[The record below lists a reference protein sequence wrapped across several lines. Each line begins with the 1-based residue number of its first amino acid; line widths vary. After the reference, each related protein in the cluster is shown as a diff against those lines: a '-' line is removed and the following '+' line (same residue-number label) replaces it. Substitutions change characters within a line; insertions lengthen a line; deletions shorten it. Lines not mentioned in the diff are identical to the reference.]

1 MPRTCLACS
10 SSERAAI
17 DKALVSGEPLRN
29 IGKRVSISPAALLRH
44 KNHVATAIGK
54 AQTKREERL
63 GIVLLADMQRLRE
76 KIWTMLSAAER
87 DGDRVSFSVLA
98 RELRQTL
105 GGLFE
110 LAERAA
116 RSMNASEAQE
126 VIVRVVYED
135 RNGKETEMN
144 RYTVPRSS
152 LRLKL
157 PSGQPRQ

>member
-1 MPRTCLACS
+1 M
-10 SSERAAI
+10 
-17 DKALVSGEPLRN
+17 GEPLRN
-29 IGKRVSISPAALLRH
+29 IAKRVSISPAALLRH
-44 KNHVATAIGK
+44 KNHLATTIGK
-54 AQTKREERL
+54 AQAKREERL
-63 GIVLLADMQRLRE
+63 GIALLADMQRLRG

-116 RSMNASEAQE
+116 QSMSASEVQE
-126 VIVRVVYED
+126 VTIRVVYED
-135 RNGKETEMN
+135 QDGRETEWN
-144 RYTVPRSS
+144 RRTVPRSS

-157 PSGQPRQ
+157 PSGQP

>member
-1 MPRTCLACS
+1 
-10 SSERAAI
+10 
-17 DKALVSGEPLRN
+17 
-29 IGKRVSISPAALLRH
+29 
-44 KNHVATAIGK
+44 
-54 AQTKREERL
+54 
-63 GIVLLADMQRLRE
+63 
-76 KIWTMLSAAER
+76 MLSAAER

-116 RSMNASEAQE
+116 RSMSASEVQE
-126 VIVRVVYED
+126 VIIHVRYED
-135 RNGKETEMN
+135 ENGRETETN

-157 PSGQPRQ
+157 PSSQP